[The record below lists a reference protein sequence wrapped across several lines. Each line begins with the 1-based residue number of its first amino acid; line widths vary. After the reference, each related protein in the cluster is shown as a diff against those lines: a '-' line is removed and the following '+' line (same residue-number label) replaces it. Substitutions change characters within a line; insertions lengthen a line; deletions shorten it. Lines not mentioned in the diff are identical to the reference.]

1 MRQLD
6 GRLYAD
12 EPTISFDVQSY
23 SDTIQKDPSW
33 MDTLNANLGYQ
44 YKSYINAFYLERK
57 YGDVAFDDSLNVM
70 EEIKDTNYEQY
81 FNDLKDAKNS
91 NHLADMI
98 AQIDAMKER
107 REVLANS
114 SLWAQLTTGL
124 FDPLNLVALPF
135 GGPTLGI
142 ARSAFRVGL
151 GVTALQAPLEIGR
164 QVFDPTATPL
174 ESGLN
179 MGAAFAVGTALGG
192 LIAVPRNLRANAIVN
207 TSREITE
214 MTRITNL
221 VGAEQMSLLGDRASR
236 MLQTDTIT
244 LPVTNFS
251 NDQVNTLSTPTGMKS
266 FLDENYSDQSFTRT
280 QIRNMSKYF
289 ENEAHLRTL
298 ETPDGT
304 IKGANNLAENLFT
317 RSWLYK
323 GVTNP
328 YKRVLQS
335 KDYSQETKMDII
347 KLMGDHGTALEGT
360 MMGKKMPHS
369 VYIKASEYESEWVKA
384 YDDLLQI
391 YGEVTGKGKPVESKF
406 DYHFRRKP
414 YDQWLE
420 DTWKKSLVDPASL
433 TPLEVRA
440 VNRWNKFFEKWEQRL
455 TETGHLGSDA
465 GLQRRISSL
474 TSALDQAQTRLT
486 ELTARGRRTTKAE
499 KVEINELSP
508 LIARLRKELKQDN
521 LSLASREG
529 DQAFSRMFRPEK
541 FFPRFWNKQKI
552 REQREQ
558 FKEILQT
565 WFAENPNAYVYN
577 PRTEMIEAAQISR
590 SADSIEN
597 RIDDIIETLL
607 NEGDP
612 FANISYGYGKSKH
625 FRHRMIDIPNEK
637 IADFIVTNPIQ
648 AMMAYTNRTAAQYEF
663 YKTFGFQDPEIVMG
677 RIAAREARAGTSQD
691 SINRLRRDFLHS
703 YDRVAG
709 IVIQNPEALSLRA
722 AQVMK
727 DLATLNYLGSAGF
740 STLPDAAVV
749 MMQTELKPLF
759 SQMFRVLDNKKVRM
773 NAMEARLAGEML
785 EILKGDVHLRLMED
799 MLNNPFQ
806 NTFVSKAKN
815 VFFQVNLLG
824 PMTRTFKMMSSMA
837 HSHTIIDYSIKLAN
851 GNAKSKE
858 IQWLA
863 RMGIN
868 KADATKINKMRVKGF
883 IEDSDGFYLA
893 NTKAWDDESTTRIF
907 RRTLN
912 AGVKNTVLMGS
923 PADKPI
929 VTDGVFY
936 IPMRI
941 GKMMGLKEDRRFKG
955 YARMENGLLGMP
967 FQFYSYSFAAL
978 NKITTLYSQDQVTNR
993 VVGIGMSMALAYM
1006 GMQLKYRNNPF
1017 VLEQMSYEDRVA
1029 RSFDMSGLAAL
1040 YSDLYYTSI
1049 QTSLALGGPDLT
1061 MGLISP
1067 KFPQE
1072 KDYIDAATTFGGA
1085 GVSITSDLARAAFN
1099 FTQGNYGEGAKDFI
1113 SNLPGARLWFLK
1125 DQMNDMTRGIAGRLG

>member
-57 YGDVAFDDSLNVM
+57 YGDVSFDDSLNVM

-214 MTRITNL
+214 MSRITNL

-251 NDQVNTLSTPTGMKS
+251 NDQVNTLSTPAGMKS
-266 FLDENYSDQSFTRT
+266 FLDENYSDQSFSRT

-289 ENEAHLRTL
+289 ENEGHLRTL

-317 RSWLYK
+317 RSWLYR

-384 YDDLLQI
+384 YDDILQI

-440 VNRWNKFFEKWEQRL
+440 ANRWNKFFEQWEQRL

-499 KVEINELSP
+499 KVEIDELSP
-508 LIARLRKELKQDN
+508 LVGRLRKELKQDN

-565 WFAENPNAYVYN
+565 WFTENPNAYVYN

-590 SADSIEN
+590 SADSVEN

-648 AMMAYTNRTAAQYEF
+648 AMM
-663 YKTFGFQDPEIVMG
+663 
-677 RIAAREARAGTSQD
+677 
-691 SINRLRRDFLHS
+691 
-703 YDRVAG
+703 
-709 IVIQNPEALSLRA
+709 
-722 AQVMK
+722 
-727 DLATLNYLGSAGF
+727 
-740 STLPDAAVV
+740 
-749 MMQTELKPLF
+749 
-759 SQMFRVLDNKKVRM
+759 
-773 NAMEARLAGEML
+773 
-785 EILKGDVHLRLMED
+785 
-799 MLNNPFQ
+799 
-806 NTFVSKAKN
+806 
-815 VFFQVNLLG
+815 
-824 PMTRTFKMMSSMA
+824 
-837 HSHTIIDYSIKLAN
+837 
-851 GNAKSKE
+851 
-858 IQWLA
+858 
-863 RMGIN
+863 
-868 KADATKINKMRVKGF
+868 
-883 IEDSDGFYLA
+883 
-893 NTKAWDDESTTRIF
+893 
-907 RRTLN
+907 
-912 AGVKNTVLMGS
+912 
-923 PADKPI
+923 
-929 VTDGVFY
+929 
-936 IPMRI
+936 
-941 GKMMGLKEDRRFKG
+941 
-955 YARMENGLLGMP
+955 
-967 FQFYSYSFAAL
+967 
-978 NKITTLYSQDQVTNR
+978 
-993 VVGIGMSMALAYM
+993 
-1006 GMQLKYRNNPF
+1006 
-1017 VLEQMSYEDRVA
+1017 
-1029 RSFDMSGLAAL
+1029 
-1040 YSDLYYTSI
+1040 
-1049 QTSLALGGPDLT
+1049 
-1061 MGLISP
+1061 
-1067 KFPQE
+1067 
-1072 KDYIDAATTFGGA
+1072 
-1085 GVSITSDLARAAFN
+1085 
-1099 FTQGNYGEGAKDFI
+1099 
-1113 SNLPGARLWFLK
+1113 
-1125 DQMNDMTRGIAGRLG
+1125 